1 LQHYPEE
8 SRHRC
13 EDYGNQSRAKTHSVA
28 KACNSRVAHRGPP
41 PNSVALAGS
50 LSQKNGADKNA
61 RAKADAAGARLRAV
75 VDGDPSCTVTKRLL
89 LLEADSR
96 CRPKAMRARRPMC
109 QLTPILVRRFASAKK
124 RRRARNCATPLQCL
138 ATRRGCNRIWIR
150 VSAMLPPAMSPGDL
164 LRRRHLSVELEGMK
178 FQEIAPFLRA
188 ADSSQDRRRMSREFD
203 ARITAFLRLGDD
215 PALPRIQCWKGV
227 PSRLATSRRKKL
239 PGTRIRGF

>member
-1 LQHYPEE
+1 MAP
-8 SRHRC
+8 
-13 EDYGNQSRAKTHSVA
+13 T
-28 KACNSRVAHRGPP
+28 
-41 PNSVALAGS
+41 
-50 LSQKNGADKNA
+50 KNA

-75 VDGDPSCTVTKRLL
+75 IEGDPSCTVTKRLL

-109 QLTPILVRRFASAKK
+109 QLTPILVRRFAGTKK

-164 LRRRHLSVELEGMK
+164 VRRRHLSVELEGMK

-188 ADSSQDRRRMSREFD
+188 ADSSQDRRRMSASSTRELHRSCVWVMTRRCRVFS
-203 ARITAFLRLGDD
+203 ASTRCWPTTHGLTA
-215 PALPRIQCWKGV
+215 
-227 PSRLATSRRKKL
+227 
-239 PGTRIRGF
+239 